1 MSFDMSPMQ
10 RALLD
15 LPHRA
20 GSNGRNVVHQVS
32 YLEMLVS
39 NGKMLSISPSQ
50 DYWARAASLSPC
62 RPKVCSRN
70 CLIKPDQ
77 MVEPFPS

>member
-1 MSFDMSPMQ
+1 MQ

-15 LPHRA
+15 LSHRA
-20 GSNGRNVVHQVS
+20 GSNGRNVVHKVS
-32 YLEMLVS
+32 DLEMLGS
-39 NGKMLSISPSQ
+39 NGKIVSISPSQ

-62 RPKVCSRN
+62 RSSRN